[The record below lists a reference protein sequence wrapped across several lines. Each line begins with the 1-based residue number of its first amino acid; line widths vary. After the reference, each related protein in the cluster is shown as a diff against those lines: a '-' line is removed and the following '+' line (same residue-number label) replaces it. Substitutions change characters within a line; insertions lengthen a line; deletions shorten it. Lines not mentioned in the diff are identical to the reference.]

1 MTQKEMKEI
10 IENVDPEHGWR
21 LDHTDGYSSRR
32 FWFRNFDQATV
43 IAEEE
48 EHWIPALL
56 DQPGRR
62 TKGVT
67 HYYFFRDGDDTAER
81 PLASFRETKTSVLN
95 LLKEAER
102 KRA

>member
-1 MTQKEMKEI
+1 MTQKQIKEI
-10 IENVDPEHGWR
+10 IENVDEEHGWK

-32 FWFRNFDQATV
+32 FWFRNFDRATV

-48 EHWIPALL
+48 EHWIPKLL

-62 TKGVT
+62 TKGIT

-95 LLKEAER
+95 RLNETER
-102 KRA
+102 RK

>member
-1 MTQKEMKEI
+1 MTIKEMKEI
-10 IENVDPEHGWR
+10 IENVDREHGWR
-21 LDHTDGYSSRR
+21 LDHADGYSSRE
-32 FWFRNFDQATV
+32 FWFYNFDHATV

-62 TKGVT
+62 TKVVT
-67 HYYFFRDGDDTAER
+67 HYYFFRDGDTTLDR

-95 LLKEAER
+95 RLKEVR
-102 KRA
+102 G